1 MKSYVGVDEKLP
13 LLKTVPLSLQH
24 LFAMFGA
31 TVLVPFLLKVDPATA
46 LFMNGIGTLVYIF
59 LTKGRSPAY
68 LGSSFAFI
76 APVLSV
82 MAVPGLSYAAA
93 QSGFIAFGIS
103 FVILSFVVKM
113 VGIRWIDALFPPAA
127 MGAIIAVIGLELG
140 PVAMGMAGIIGDQW
154 QSLGM
159 THAQALTLSLFS
171 LLVTVLGTV
180 LFRGFLSVIPVLMG
194 VVAGYVLAAFMGV
207 VDFAAVANAPWIAL
221 PQFYAPEFNL
231 QAIVMILP
239 ALFVVFTE
247 HVGHLV
253 VTSNIVGRDL
263 MKDPGLDRS
272 LFADGVSNILSGF
285 FGATPNTTYG
295 ENIGVMAITRVF
307 SVWVIAG
314 AAVLAICFSFIGKV
328 AALIHAIP
336 VPVMGGVSI
345 LLFGIIAAS
354 GLRMLVERKVDY
366 TKSSN
371 LILTSITMVVGLSGA
386 TVVLGPV
393 ELKGMGL
400 ATVVSMIIS
409 LVFILF
415 RKTGMANSQL
425 LDK

>member
-46 LFMNGIGTLVYIF
+46 LFMNGIGTLVYIL

-194 VVAGYVLAAFMGV
+194 VVAGYILAAFMGV